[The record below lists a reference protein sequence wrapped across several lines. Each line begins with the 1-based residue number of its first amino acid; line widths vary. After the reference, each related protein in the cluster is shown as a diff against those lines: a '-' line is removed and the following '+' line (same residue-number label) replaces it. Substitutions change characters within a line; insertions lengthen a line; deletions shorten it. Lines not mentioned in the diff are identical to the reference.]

1 MRGPVCLY
9 RVSVPAVLEK
19 PQTRAM
25 RRMSLGEAL
34 LTTTLLSIYVG
45 TRGTA
50 LAIAAAQTSPTLC
63 ASAAAS
69 VRERTSS
76 LERMRET
83 WTLAVFSAI

>member
-1 MRGPVCLY
+1 MRLDLGSPRL
-9 RVSVPAVLEK
+9 AG
-19 PQTRAM
+19 M
-25 RRMSLGEAL
+25 RSMSLAEAAIS
-34 LTTTLLSIYVG
+34 TALLSIYVG
-45 TRGTA
+45 ARGTA

-83 WTLAVFSAI
+83 WTLAVFSAM

>member
-1 MRGPVCLY
+1 MPHTQRMRSL
-9 RVSVPAVLEK
+9 
-19 PQTRAM
+19 T
-25 RRMSLGEAL
+25 LGEAL
-34 LTTTLLSIYVG
+34 ISTALLSIYVG